1 MHCRA
6 AQRALGGRTA
16 CRDEVGAI
24 AERGAG
30 PGGRHHAQRIRCG
43 HRCPEPESRGKGK
56 SHPAVRV
63 TGAEAAPDHERVPH
77 LGPLKPDYIKLYRD
91 TFTQEEIDGLIAFYK
106 TPAGQALVDK
116 MPLVL
121 QNISGILQ
129 SRLVPMMGKVATV
142 VREATEEF
150 NAQQQTEEAQ

>member
-1 MHCRA
+1 
-6 AQRALGGRTA
+6 
-16 CRDEVGAI
+16 
-24 AERGAG
+24 
-30 PGGRHHAQRIRCG
+30 
-43 HRCPEPESRGKGK
+43 
-56 SHPAVRV
+56 
-63 TGAEAAPDHERVPH
+63 
-77 LGPLKPDYIKLYRD
+77 
-91 TFTQEEIDGLIAFYK
+91 
-106 TPAGQALVDK
+106 